1 MSPDETSGVVGA
13 DLRVHGVDNLFVIS
27 NGVFP
32 NLGSVNPTLTL
43 TALAYRLGDYL
54 VAQGKPA

>member
-1 MSPDETSGVVGA
+1 MRRPGSWAPIFE
-13 DLRVHGVDNLFVIS
+13 VHGVDNLFVIS